1 MLLNLGLTA
10 DAAAAHGNEFVD
22 SPQDSQSSSPK
33 PSPSF
38 ASYATSPLLGL
49 GSLYSRYKGLE
60 PSGPQ
65 NRQISSMPTSNAES
79 RSSTDGDYSTIGP
92 AIASRVGSPAPS
104 KRQSSRPKT
113 SYHLAH
119 PAGHAR
125 HRRLKLRP
133 KLLLQLQQ
141 ASHTTRPLPVLD
153 VLPSSVYL
161 PRLTRKFPTIFRGKN
176 GLGPNDLI
184 IVKSELYEGDLHK
197 SRKHR
202 GEERDEEHQDVIAT
216 ICQLLTEEALSKGKA
231 EICLNY
237 GPVWEATPLPNGSY
251 EFVATT
257 ERGTQTM
264 RWVQRPNKNRRVSGS
279 SVVTQEDSKRF
290 TFSVI
295 NPNTRRHPV
304 VASMTRNRLE
314 VFDEYSMPSSIT
326 TQSTSGMSVVSDEAD
341 DPLDRNV
348 IAMDDGLR
356 TLIVITSIWVAFRE
370 GWSENFTYNDSASAL
385 NSKTICSPIS
395 SRLNSPT
402 ASTEND
408 WFPDDNDRHPH
419 VVAPN
424 GSRHVTFSNMRS
436 SHTAPTLDGSKPM
449 PSEKLN
455 KRSNS
460 TGGNFLQ
467 RSNRHVARLNRHSM
481 LSKTPNA
488 APPNP
493 PNPPQ
498 RERNGLNANTDS
510 ENAKHQKGPD
520 RAIDF
525 AQREIPRAAP
535 NKVSGTNG
543 VKPKRRHRISHIF
556 DIFSSKKSSNH

>member
-22 SPQDSQSSSPK
+22 SPQNSQSSSPK
-33 PSPSF
+33 PSPSLV
-38 ASYATSPLLGL
+38 SYATSPLLGL
-49 GSLYSRYKGLE
+49 GSLYNKYKGLE

-79 RSSTDGDYSTIGP
+79 RTSSDGDYSTIAPGLT
-92 AIASRVGSPAPS
+92 SRVGSPAPT

-125 HRRLKLRP
+125 HKRLKLRP

-141 ASHTTRPLPVLD
+141 ASHTTRPLPILD

-184 IVKSELYEGDLHK
+184 IVKSELYDGDLHK
-197 SRKHR
+197 PSKRH

-251 EFVATT
+251 EFVGTT
-257 ERGTQTM
+257 ERGTQIM

-279 SVVTQEDSKRF
+279 SIVPQEDGKRF

-304 VASMTRNRLE
+304 VASMTRNHLE
-314 VFDEYSMPSSIT
+314 VFDEYSTPSSIT
-326 TQSTSGMSVVSDEAD
+326 KQTTSGMSVISDEAD

-348 IAMDDGLR
+348 IAMGDELR

-370 GWSENFTYNDSASAL
+370 GWSENFSYNDSASTL
-385 NSKTICSPIS
+385 NSKAICSPIS

-402 ASTEND
+402 ASTEGD
-408 WFPDDNDRHPH
+408 WFPYDNDRHPQ
-419 VVAPN
+419 VVVPN
-424 GSRHVTFSNMRS
+424 GSKHVAFSNMRTS
-436 SHTAPTLDGSKPM
+436 NTAPTLEGSKPM
-449 PSEKLN
+449 TSEKLN

-467 RSNRHVARLNRHSM
+467 RSNRHAARLNRHSM
-481 LSKTPNA
+481 LSKSPHA
-488 APPNP
+488 APPNS
-493 PNPPQ
+493 PQ
-498 RERNGLNANTDS
+498 HKRNSRNMDANNETPK
-510 ENAKHQKGPD
+510 NGKGPD

-525 AQREIPRAAP
+525 AQRENPRAMP
-535 NKVSGTNG
+535 TRITDTNG
-543 VKPKRRHRISHIF
+543 VKPKRRHRISQIF
-556 DIFSSKKSSNH
+556 DIFSSKKSNNH